1 MLIYY
6 FIYPV
11 FLAIHP
17 FYLIHSSAGG
27 HLSCSHLLVIV
38 NNAAVEQGGACK
50 CLFRTVLSIIFCTDL
65 KVELLSYVV
74 VVVIQSLSRVQL
86 FVTPWTAK
94 CQASLS
100 FTVS

>member
-11 FLAIHP
+11 CLAIHP

-38 NNAAVEQGGACK
+38 NNAAMEQEGA
-50 CLFRTVLSIIFCTDL
+50 
-65 KVELLSYVV
+65 
-74 VVVIQSLSRVQL
+74 
-86 FVTPWTAK
+86 
-94 CQASLS
+94 
-100 FTVS
+100 